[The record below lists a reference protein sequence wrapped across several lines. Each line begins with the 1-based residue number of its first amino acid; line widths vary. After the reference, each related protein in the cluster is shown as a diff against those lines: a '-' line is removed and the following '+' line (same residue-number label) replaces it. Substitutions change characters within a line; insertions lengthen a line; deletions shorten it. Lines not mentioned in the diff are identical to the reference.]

1 MSDITLE
8 KTHALLEQLAE
19 YVMTEIPVIKQD
31 IADLKQDV
39 STLKQDVSILKQ
51 DVFILK
57 QDVSVLKQDV
67 SGLKSK
73 TNMILDILD
82 SQGKQIDTV
91 LIEQKAIS
99 ATLTCHEDRLGD
111 LEEHV
116 FGARVREDKEDY
128 KDKSLGEN

>member
-1 MSDITLE
+1 MPDITLE

-39 STLKQDVSILKQ
+39 SILKQ
-51 DVFILK
+51 DVHI
-57 QDVSVLKQDV
+57 LKQDV

-82 SQGKQIDTV
+82 SQGKHIDTV

-99 ATLTCHEDRLGD
+99 ATLTFHEDRLGN
-111 LEEHV
+111 LEENV
-116 FGARVREDKEDY
+116 FGARVREDKKDY
-128 KDKSLGEN
+128 KNKSSAEKPGE